1 MEFALLGTRLLL
13 AVVFA
18 TAATTKLRDGAGFRT
33 SLVAFGVPAALGSV
47 LGIAVPLAEFLTAV
61 LLLPGELAPAGAAAA
76 VSLLTVFTLAVLVN
90 LAGGR
95 APECRCFG
103 RAEAAPIGPATL
115 VRNAALLAG
124 ALAVLGLGPGAGVS
138 AVSGW
143 GASSPGVVLVDLLT
157 LAAVPT
163 LGALG
168 RLAGSLHARNRVFAR
183 RIATLERQLADS
195 EARGIVSPEAG
206 LAVGDPAPSFDLPL
220 LAGHRATLATLTH
233 GGRPALLVF
242 SSALCPSC
250 AELWPDI
257 GRWQAQLGSRVAVTV
272 VGMGS
277 AMAIEMKLMGS
288 GVRDAVLA
296 EGTDLDQQYR
306 IAGIPS
312 AVVVSPAGAIDS
324 ETVLGPL
331 AVRDLVRRRFEA

>member
-1 MEFALLGTRLLL
+1 
-13 AVVFA
+13 
-18 TAATTKLRDGAGFRT
+18 
-33 SLVAFGVPAALGSV
+33 
-47 LGIAVPLAEFLTAV
+47 
-61 LLLPGELAPAGAAAA
+61 
-76 VSLLTVFTLAVLVN
+76 
-90 LAGGR
+90 
-95 APECRCFG
+95 
-103 RAEAAPIGPATL
+103 
-115 VRNAALLAG
+115 
-124 ALAVLGLGPGAGVS
+124 VS

-220 LAGHRATLATLTH
+220 LAGHRATLATLTD